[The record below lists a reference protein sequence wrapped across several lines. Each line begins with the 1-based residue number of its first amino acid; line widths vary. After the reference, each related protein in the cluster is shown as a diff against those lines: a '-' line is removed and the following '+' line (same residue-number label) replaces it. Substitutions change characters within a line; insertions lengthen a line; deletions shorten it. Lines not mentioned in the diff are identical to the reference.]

1 MKKETKEKEIELSE
15 FAKKILAGLVLTRE
29 RLVEFKKQKNT
40 PLVIMQDDK
49 IVFIPPS
56 EL

>member
-15 FAKKILAGLVLTRE
+15 FVKKILAGLVLTRE